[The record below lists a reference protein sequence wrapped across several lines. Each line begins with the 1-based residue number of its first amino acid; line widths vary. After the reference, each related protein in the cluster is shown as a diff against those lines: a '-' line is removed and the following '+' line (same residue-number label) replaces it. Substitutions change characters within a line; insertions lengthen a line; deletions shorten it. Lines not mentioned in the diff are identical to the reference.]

1 MNLSFK
7 KTREMSVWIIS
18 QKTKET
24 RASKIAL
31 RK

>member
-7 KTREMSVWIIS
+7 KTREMIPTLIS